1 MILGGNRL
9 PVIEN
14 IKKNILD
21 NELNKKVE
29 IDDPVLTQEEIMKVI
44 DKFYKN
50 KKNKLIYS
58 IRNRRAK
65 NTLNSVYFKEK
76 KRIKLEGLNNIKK
89 LNLNNG
95 AIITCNHFNQLDSFC
110 AKKLADKLNKKLYMV
125 IEDTNLML
133 PGSLGFLMNYLDVI
147 PINKSPNYISHVFL
161 PELKKILDAGHLVL
175 IYPEEEMWFNYRKP
189 RPCKRGAYQFASQLN
204 VPIISC
210 FVEMIDTNYKNT
222 DDFNYVN
229 CIVHILKP
237 IIPDKNKS
245 DRCNSIH
252 MANIDYIQ
260 KKEAYRKAYGKKL
273 DYTFDY
279 SDIAGLVKK
288 N

>member
-14 IKKNILD
+14 IKKNILN

-189 RPCKRGAYQFASQLN
+189 RPPKPGAYHYAAKYN
-204 VPIISC
+204 VPIIPC
-210 FVEMIDTNYKNT
+210 FVKIEDTEEYEDNGFKKSKYT
-222 DDFNYVN
+222 LY
-229 CIVHILKP
+229 IMKP
-237 IIPDKNKS
+237 IFPDTSKDLKQNKEEM
-245 DRCNSIH
+245 REK
-252 MANIDYIQ
+252 DYNL
-260 KKEAYRKAYGKKL
+260 KKEAYEKAYGKKL
-273 DYTFDY
+273 DYKFNPEE
-279 SDIAGLVKK
+279 DIAGW
-288 N
+288 